1 MKKRLLIL
9 PLLAGFALSSCSI
22 QDLMFWKK
30 KEEQPS
36 GEQTPSA
43 SVTSVTISGAKTS
56 LVLGETMQLTAS
68 VTVTGDAAKTVTWST
83 SAAAK
88 ATVSSSGL
96 VTAKGLGEV
105 TVTATSTADS
115 SKSASVT
122 FTVASPTWSATTKA
136 LFEEYFED
144 VPPAFIVPSS
154 LTWTDDWFEDYSC
167 ICAEGSGN
175 SVSTVTANIEATGAY
190 KKVSTSSST
199 STDYTAPSAD
209 PDYEWYIQVYYQ
221 DSTTSIDVYMYPVEY
236 SAWPSEVVAA
246 HLTKLEFTTAEIP
259 VFSSEE
265 ELVYTCVYEKL
276 ESGEEVVFIN
286 VYGEAQ
292 AEEPDLTSVDY
303 VTLFNSEKYDVY
315 EIDGGYQIQAKDK
328 SHSVIVYN
336 QEIGIDWS
344 TWSYVYYPGFQVI
357 VAPYIPNYEIDI
369 DEQYEMIEVGDSL
382 DLTLVKG
389 EDVPSEAVITFT
401 SSDSGIASIDAN
413 TGHVEGVAAGSAT
426 ITATYA
432 AQEVTATTIVYVVE
446 SIPTAFSAEQLAEF
460 DKIHGEGVV
469 SAPFNKYFESVSFSE
484 EEVVEV
490 SGKEVSHEIIESYY
504 LELIADGW
512 VDENEYMYEIY
523 VEYEYAASV
532 EEAREMCFAYSGK
545 YELSKT
551 FADQYVVYGDLY
563 ATAYDEEEEAEG
575 LAFDGN
581 IHFDVYDVF
590 VYTYEE
596 ALDEFEAVL
605 TDFGYE
611 TLPTF
616 PEALPASRFAI
627 DSDNYGVDFYA
638 FDTEVT
644 LELLKTALEGKG
656 FSCEIIEETEEVYE
670 DSEEE
675 PEVTKVL
682 YASALEG
689 EFELSAVYYED
700 EEVLVMHV
708 DKKASGHWADTLAD
722 LKDGDEFCIFSY
734 GYGLGS
740 YDSSKKLFN
749 YVEAVDENNYY
760 DPDTEGLLHL
770 FLEKGEGDVW
780 YIKDAE
786 GNYYGADAS
795 KNVVVE
801 TASTKSEWTIAFD
814 EDTYAIFS
822 CGGFDLYFNSQAPRF
837 DFYAPGMSTGESY
850 YVYVYEN

>member
-30 KEEQPS
+30 KEQQPS

-56 LVLGETMQLTAS
+56 LALGETMQLTAN

-88 ATVSSSGL
+88 ATVSASGL

-105 TVTATSTADS
+105 TVTATSTVDS

-144 VPPAFIVPSS
+144 VPPAFTVPTS
-154 LTWTDDWFEDYSC
+154 LTWTDDYFEDYDCLS
-167 ICAEGSGN
+167 AEGSGN
-175 SVSTVTANIEATGAY
+175 SVSTVTANIEMTGAY
-190 KKVSTSSST
+190 TKVSTSSST

-209 PDYEWYIQVYYQ
+209 PDYEWYIQVYY
-221 DSTTSIDVYMYPVEY
+221 SSSSKTCIDVYMYPVEY
-236 SAWPSEVVAA
+236 SAWPSEVVTA
-246 HLTKLEFTTAEIP
+246 HLAKLEFTTAEIP
-259 VFSSEE
+259 AFSSQEA
-265 ELVYTCVYEKL
+265 LVYTCVYQKL
-276 ESGEEVVFIN
+276 ETGEDVVFIN

-292 AEEPDLTSVDY
+292 ATEPDLTSEDY
-303 VTLFNSEKYDVY
+303 VPLFNSEKYEVF
-315 EIDGGYQIQAKDK
+315 EIEGGYQVQAKDK
-328 SHSVIVYN
+328 SHSVLVYD
-336 QEIGIDWS
+336 QEMGIDWE
-344 TWSYVYYPGFQVI
+344 TFSYVYYPGFQVI
-357 VAPYIPNYEIDI
+357 VTPYIPNYAIDI
-369 DEQYEMIEVGDSL
+369 EEQYEMIAVGDSL

-389 EDVPSEAVITFT
+389 EDIPAEAVIGFT
-401 SSDSGIASIDAN
+401 SSDSGIASVDAS
-413 TGHVEGVAAGSAT
+413 GHVEGVAVGSAT

-432 AQEVTATTIVYVVE
+432 AQEVTATTLVYVVE
-446 SIPTAFSAEQLAEF
+446 SIPTAFTAEQLAEF

-469 SAPFNKYFESVSFSE
+469 SAPFNKYFETAAFANDVLSIT
-484 EEVVEV
+484 
-490 SGKEVSHEIIESYY
+490 GKEVSHEIIESYY
-504 LELIADGW
+504 EDLITAGW
-512 VDENEYMYEIY
+512 EDENAYLYSMY
-523 VEYEYAASV
+523 VLAGYAADE
-532 EEAREMCFAYSGK
+532 EEAREMVFEYSGK

-551 FADQYVVYGDLY
+551 FADKYVVYGDLY
-563 ATAYDEEEEAEG
+563 ASAYDEEEEAEG
-575 LAFDGN
+575 LAYDGN

-596 ALDEFEAVL
+596 ALDSFEAAL
-605 TDFGYE
+605 TNLGYE
-611 TLPTF
+611 SLPTF
-616 PEALPASRFAI
+616 PEALPASRFGI
-627 DSDNYGVDFYA
+627 DADNYGVDFYA

-656 FSCEIIEETEEVYE
+656 FTCEIKEETEEVDE

-700 EEVLVMHV
+700 DEVLAMHV

-734 GYGLGS
+734 GYGLGALDGT
-740 YDSSKKLFN
+740 YFTA
-749 YVEAVDENNYY
+749 VEAIDENNYY

-770 FLEKGEGDVW
+770 ILEKDGEVW
-780 YIKDAE
+780 HIKDE
-786 GNYYGADAS
+786 DGNYYGDNS
-795 KNVVVE
+795 KKITTSKTITGTNFD
-801 TASTKSEWTIAFD
+801 WTIEFD

-822 CGGFDLYFNSQAPRF
+822 CNGFDLLFNTSSPRF
-837 DFYAPGMSTGESY
+837 KTYDSGMSNGASY
-850 YVYVYEN
+850 YVYVYEE